1 MSSSARQLA
10 RRSALLQVVVLSPDA
25 QLELEEVA
33 DGHTY
38 IVGGLVDRTV
48 HKNQTLF
55 YAAEHGYQVR
65 VCVRGRYPRLTT
77 LQPLL
82 AHSGGK
88 ACKASQASGAAR
100 AACFVAENG
109 NAQRQACTTAGM
121 HMWPCVHN
129 PVRCGSD
136 LADHARLPMKGAPE
150 S

>member
-109 NAQRQACTTAGM
+109 NAFNGRHAQPLACT
-121 HMWPCVHN
+121 
-129 PVRCGSD
+129 CG
-136 LADHARLPMKGAPE
+136 LVCTTQCAVAAILPTMPGFQ
-150 S
+150 